1 MQKGCLALHQI
12 MPLEPMAYPCKG
24 HIRYPTCGLERCP
37 DSTEDVCLLKN

>member
-24 HIRYPTCGLERCP
+24 QIRYPTLMVRNAP

>member
-1 MQKGCLALHQI
+1 

-24 HIRYPTCGLERCP
+24 QIRYPTLMVRNAP